1 MQIYR
6 HELNKREEVKQ
17 ESAYMP
23 NSREEVT
30 QMAQAAAEKIS
41 GVLGSFGASFMGSG
55 TINAPAQ
62 EAPTQPPAKELNF
75 SDDED
80 DWSKMR
86 NEVVNKAPT
95 P

>member
-6 HELNKREEVKQ
+6 NELNKREEVKQ
-17 ESAYMP
+17 ESTYMP

-30 QMAQAAAEKIS
+30 QMAQAAAEKIQ

-55 TINAPAQ
+55 PIGGAQ
-62 EAPTQPPAKELNF
+62 EAPTEPPVKELNF

-80 DWSKMR
+80 DWAKMK
-86 NEVVNKAPT
+86 NEVVNKAPK

>member
-1 MQIYR
+1 
-6 HELNKREEVKQ
+6 
-17 ESAYMP
+17 MP
-23 NSREEVT
+23 NTRDEVT
-30 QMAQAAAEKIS
+30 QMAQAAAEKIQ

-55 TINAPAQ
+55 QMGAQ
-62 EAPTQPPAKELNF
+62 EAPTQASKKELNF

-86 NEVVNKAPT
+86 NEVLNKVPK